1 MRTSRFLA
9 ALGGVVAAAS
19 LSACS
24 LSAPK
29 AEPVFQAPAEP
40 TPTASADSGIA
51 AGGEAPPATGSPQV
65 LRIAQLGGFSPV
77 LVNGKGRTIYRFDR
91 DSNDPPTTTC
101 VEACLKTWQPV
112 LAPNGVEVDAGI
124 EEDLVGTVTRPDG
137 DEQVTLNGWPMY
149 YFHKDLS
156 LGQTAGH
163 GTADAWFAISPAGG
177 RAEKTSDDPAP
188 AKKPQVLRVAEVDGL
203 SPAIV
208 VNAKGRTIY
217 RFEKDD
223 NNPPRTACAGDC
235 LKTWQPVLAPNG
247 VQVGEGID
255 QDLVGVITRPDGSEQ
270 LTLKGWPMYY
280 FHKDLS
286 LGQIAGHGAKDQWF
300 AITAGGGKAKRKS
313 TSSGGS
319 NTGSSY

>member
-1 MRTSRFLA
+1 MRAPRFLA
-9 ALGGVVAAAS
+9 MLGGVIAAAS
-19 LSACS
+19 LSACA

-40 TPTASADSGIA
+40 TASAEAGAGAA
-51 AGGEAPPATGSPQV
+51 AGAEAPPQGAGTPQV
-65 LRIAQLGGFSPV
+65 LKIAQLDGFSPL
-77 LVNGKGRTIYRFDR
+77 LVNAKGRTIYRFDR

-101 VEACLKTWQPV
+101 VEGCLKTWQPV
-112 LAPNGVEVDAGI
+112 LAPNGVEVDAGL
-124 EEDLVGTVTRPDG
+124 EEDLVGTVTRPEG
-137 DEQVTLNGWPMY
+137 DEQLTLNGWPMY
-149 YFHKDLS
+149 YFHEDLK

-163 GTADAWFAISPAGG
+163 GTGDAWFAISPSGG
-177 RAEKTSDDPAP
+177 RAEKSADGPAP
-188 AKKPQVLRVAEVDGL
+188 ANKPQVLRVAEVDGL

-223 NNPPRTACAGDC
+223 NNPPRTACVEDC

-247 VQVGEGID
+247 VQVGDGID
-255 QDLVGVITRPDGSEQ
+255 DDLVGAITRPDGSKQ

-286 LGQIAGHGAKDQWF
+286 LGQIAGHGVKDQWF
-300 AITAGGGKAKRKS
+300 AITAGGGKAKR
-313 TSSGGS
+313 TGGS
-319 NTGSSY
+319 ND

>member
-1 MRTSRFLA
+1 MRTHRFLA
-9 ALGGVVAAAS
+9 ALGGALAAAS
-19 LSACS
+19 LSACA

-40 TPTASADSGIA
+40 TPAASPESGAA
-51 AGGEAPPATGSPQV
+51 AGAEAPPATGTPQV
-65 LRIAQLGGFSPV
+65 LKIAQLDGFDPL

-101 VEACLKTWQPV
+101 VEECLKTWQPV

-124 EEDLVGTVTRPDG
+124 EEDLVGSVERPDG
-137 DEQVTLNGWPMY
+137 NLQLTLNGWPMY

-163 GTADAWFAISPAGG
+163 GTGGAWFAISPSGG
-177 RAEKTSDDPAP
+177 RAEKISDEPAP

-203 SPAIV
+203 APAIV

-223 NNPPRTACAGDC
+223 NNPPRTACVGDC

-247 VQVGEGID
+247 VQVGDGID
-255 QDLVGVITRPDGSEQ
+255 EDLVGVVTRPDGSKQ
-270 LTLKGWPMYY
+270 LTLKGWPLYY

-286 LGQIAGHGAKDQWF
+286 LGQIAGHGVKDQWF
-300 AITAGGGKAKRKS
+300 AITAGGGKAKKES

-319 NTGSSY
+319 NSSY